1 MIPDFLS
8 HYYVAANGPFR
19 NLSDLPLEQ
28 AELLLDQLRTAGVS
42 FAGKRSADYLA
53 IRRKLE
59 EQVRQ
64 GFTPLVPGVIAR
76 SGCPQRLRPHYM
88 ILGAC
93 PWVQSW
99 YQDGSDRYGMI
110 CR

>member
-8 HYYVAANGPFR
+8 PYYEAANGPFR

-28 AELLLDQLRTAGVS
+28 AELLLDQLR
-42 FAGKRSADYLA
+42 
-53 IRRKLE
+53 
-59 EQVRQ
+59 Q
-64 GFTPLVPGVIAR
+64 GFTPLVPRVIAR